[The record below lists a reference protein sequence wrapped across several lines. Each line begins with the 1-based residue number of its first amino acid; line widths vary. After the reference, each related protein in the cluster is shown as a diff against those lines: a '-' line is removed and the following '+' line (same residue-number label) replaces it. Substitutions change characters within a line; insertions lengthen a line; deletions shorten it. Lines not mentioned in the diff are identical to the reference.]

1 MNKKLKNQIT
11 KKLDKLQELL
21 DQIDE
26 VRVIDSNDPDTWDSD
41 TLYNLTEQ
49 LKETLQLLE
58 NEVSGDK
65 QEEIGILALLEDWES
80 KEEDDYE

>member
-1 MNKKLKNQIT
+1 MNKKLKIQIT
-11 KKLDKLQELL
+11 KKLDQLQELL

-41 TLYNLTEQ
+41 ALYNLTEQ

-58 NEVSGDK
+58 
-65 QEEIGILALLEDWES
+65 EEIGILALLEDWES
-80 KEEDDYE
+80 KEEDDF

>member
-11 KKLDKLQELL
+11 KKLDQLQELL

-26 VRVIDSNDPDTWDSD
+26 VRVINSNDPDTWDSD
-41 TLYNLTEQ
+41 ALYNLTEQ

-65 QEEIGILALLEDWES
+65 QEEIGILALLED
-80 KEEDDYE
+80 